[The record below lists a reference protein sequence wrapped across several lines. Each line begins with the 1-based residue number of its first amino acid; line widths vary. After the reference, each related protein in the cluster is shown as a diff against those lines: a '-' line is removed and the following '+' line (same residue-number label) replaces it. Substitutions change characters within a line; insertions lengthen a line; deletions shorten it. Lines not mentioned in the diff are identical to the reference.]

1 MSETRGT
8 LSFWIDGKGGI
19 KMNLMKS
26 ISKLYY
32 LFSVVVFLGIPV
44 VAFGATGALV
54 TYQINGQSYE
64 GYYITPSN
72 QAPLVLLIH
81 DWDGLTDYEI
91 KRANMLAES
100 GYAVF
105 AADLFGAGV
114 RPTALTDK
122 RQHTGELYKN
132 REKMRALMKGAL
144 ETAKKNGAR
153 IENAVAAGYCFG
165 GAAVLELARSGADLK
180 GFATFHGGLQTPEG
194 QNYAKTR
201 GEILIMHGSADS
213 SITMD
218 QFAGLAKELESAGIA
233 HEMITYGGAHHA
245 FTVFG
250 GDRYQ
255 EDADKKSW
263 KRFQEFLSDKLKN

>member
-1 MSETRGT
+1 
-8 LSFWIDGKGGI
+8 
-19 KMNLMKS
+19 MKALKF
-26 ISKLYY
+26 ISKLFFT
-32 LFSVVVFLGIPV
+32 FSVVAFIVMPAV
-44 VAFGATGALV
+44 VFGATGSLV
-54 TYQINGQSYE
+54 TYQVNGQSYE

-72 QAPLVLLIH
+72 RAPLVLLIH
-81 DWDGLTDYEI
+81 DWDGLTNYEI
-91 KRANMLAES
+91 KRANMLAEL

-114 RPTALTDK
+114 RPTELTDK

-132 REKMRALMKGAL
+132 REKMRALMKGAVD
-144 ETAKKNGAR
+144 TAKKRGAK
-153 IENAVAAGYCFG
+153 IENAVAVGYCFG

-180 GFATFHGGLQTPEG
+180 GFATFHGGLKTPEG

-213 SITMD
+213 NISMD

-233 HEMITYGGAHHA
+233 HEMITYGGAQHA

-250 GDRYQ
+250 GNRYQ

-263 KRFQEFLSDKLKN
+263 KRFQEFLSEKLKN